1 MTQAII
7 FARVTSQHS
16 HIDTKIDN
24 LRNTLFVQSI
34 KIPVT
39 LKFYMK
45 MLRLSQ
51 TNI

>member
-24 LRNTLFVQSI
+24 L
-34 KIPVT
+34 VT
-39 LKFYMK
+39 YVVTISYL
-45 MLRLSQ
+45 
-51 TNI
+51 